1 MHHDINNH
9 MHQPGCA
16 DEKNNLHNCS
26 IIQMDV
32 SPPLHRFYDILKV
45 FDFSYPVENLPIKCR
60 LCLFNDKIRADV
72 IMCQCHLVSINL
84 FEPSTV
90 LLNWNYTKYLINLLF
105 GSKVEI
111 FQVYGNFKININI
124 SNHKFCKEFDAR
136 FHLVREKDCKKYT
149 GKLSLDIVFQMFRFS
164 AN

>member
-1 MHHDINNH
+1 M
-9 MHQPGCA
+9 
-16 DEKNNLHNCS
+16 
-26 IIQMDV
+26 
-32 SPPLHRFYDILKV
+32 
-45 FDFSYPVENLPIKCR
+45 ENLPIKCR